1 MTEHDWM
8 NEDEMRRILGA
19 DPDPSLT
26 AEQRRAI
33 VRRVRAEEEAALD
46 RVLGRVEVE
55 LPEGLTDRVRARVA
69 DERAGEL
76 RAERRRQST
85 LRLVGGGVFLAAAA
99 ALALVL
105 LRPDPA
111 RETAGPQVA
120 GASDVEPGRLRRR
133 AGGRPAGARGA
144 RRAARP
150 RPDRGGRALLVRSR
164 GRAVDRP
171 AGGERLM
178 LRVLLIVLA
187 GAFPAAA
194 PALARAEDA
203 ADERRA
209 AWEKLDPEEQ
219 AALRE
224 ALRAPADDVAGG
236 TRARARAGAS
246 HAPRGRGDA
255 PIPRPGGESR
265 DRGPRSGGAQA
276 RPPFTDRRSRAHD
289 GDAAPGAPDRR
300 GAGGAGERRRD
311 RALPRSRARARASW
325 SSCRAR
331 RGGWPRVCASR
342 PARSNASRAPIR
354 RSSVR
359 L

>member
-55 LPEGLTDRVRARVA
+55 LPEGLADRVRARVA

-85 LRLVGGGVFLAAAA
+85 LRLVGGGVVLAAAA
-99 ALALVL
+99 ALASSCSARIPRG
-105 LRPDPA
+105 RP
-111 RETAGPQVA
+111 R
-120 GASDVEPGRLRRR
+120 GRRWRAPPTSR
-133 AGGRPAGARGA
+133 AGTPSTTSWWPPCRARGA

-150 RPDRGGRALLVRSR
+150 RPDRGGRALPVRSR

-194 PALARAEDA
+194 PALA
-203 ADERRA
+203 
-209 AWEKLDPEEQ
+209 
-219 AALRE
+219 
-224 ALRAPADDVAGG
+224 GG
-236 TRARARAGAS
+236 
-246 HAPRGRGDA
+246 GRG
-255 PIPRPGGESR
+255 
-265 DRGPRSGGAQA
+265 
-276 RPPFTDRRSRAHD
+276 
-289 GDAAPGAPDRR
+289 
-300 GAGGAGERRRD
+300 
-311 RALPRSRARARASW
+311 
-325 SSCRAR
+325 
-331 RGGWPRVCASR
+331 
-342 PARSNASRAPIR
+342 
-354 RSSVR
+354 
-359 L
+359 